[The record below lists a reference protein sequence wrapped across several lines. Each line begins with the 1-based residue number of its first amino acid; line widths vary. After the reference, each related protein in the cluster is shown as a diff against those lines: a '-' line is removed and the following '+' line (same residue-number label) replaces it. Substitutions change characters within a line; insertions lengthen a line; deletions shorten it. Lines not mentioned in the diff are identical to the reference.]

1 MCDTFTV
8 TFAFHVYGC
17 ITTSRKEATLLCIN
31 SLQICKLCSDNLL
44 QYRDY
49 VCIHAHRQYL
59 YLSHCRSKL
68 YVVNCIFDN
77 APLTVVAVFVLAAVD
92 GSIRLHPQV
101 EALLAEQSRHD
112 AFQLRLCNTRTHA
125 RTHTRR
131 HTHARTQTIGQT
143 TAPSPPRTCQS
154 KVLVT
159 AETQQILITFC
170 VRVCVPL
177 WLWSFYKHMFDKRI
191 M

>member
-1 MCDTFTV
+1 M
-8 TFAFHVYGC
+8 YGC
-17 ITTSRKEATLLCIN
+17 ITTSRKRGTLLCVN
-31 SLQICKLCSDNLL
+31 SLQICKLCSDNLF

-49 VCIHAHRQYL
+49 VCIHARRQYL
-59 YLSHCRSKL
+59 YLSHRRSKL
-68 YVVNCIFDN
+68 HVVNCVFDN

-112 AFQLRLCNTRTHA
+112 AFQLRLCNTRRHA
-125 RTHTRR
+125 RAHTHTQAGTR
-131 HTHARTQTIGQT
+131 THTIGQT

-159 AETQQILITFC
+159 AETQQILITLC

-177 WLWSFYKHMFDKRI
+177 WLWSSYKHMFDKRI